1 MSFYS
6 LNELQIKLLDFTTLL
21 SPLGVVKK
29 IVSNGDRHIF
39 EIFFHNKVENIKG
52 SIKPTKD
59 SNFISSNLI
68 KLFYD
73 DKYGF
78 IVNDNSCIIEIPNNL
93 FLEDKNTDLKKL
105 GKGVRKLIPKISLDI
120 LNNGFNL
127 KTRKITNPESINILN
142 FDGFHTV
149 SV

>member
-73 DKYGF
+73 DNYGF

-105 GKGVRKLIPKISLDI
+105 GKCVRKLIPKVSLDI

>member
-1 MSFYS
+1 MSFYT

-29 IVSNGDRHIF
+29 IVSNGNTHLF
-39 EIFFHNKVENIKG
+39 EIFFHNKVQNIKG
-52 SIKPTKD
+52 SIKPVKD

-73 DKYGF
+73 DNYGF
-78 IVNDNSCIIEIPNNL
+78 IVNETSCILEIPNNL
-93 FLEDKNTDLKKL
+93 FLEDKNSDLKKL
-105 GKGVRKLIPKISLDI
+105 AKGVRKLIPKVSSDI